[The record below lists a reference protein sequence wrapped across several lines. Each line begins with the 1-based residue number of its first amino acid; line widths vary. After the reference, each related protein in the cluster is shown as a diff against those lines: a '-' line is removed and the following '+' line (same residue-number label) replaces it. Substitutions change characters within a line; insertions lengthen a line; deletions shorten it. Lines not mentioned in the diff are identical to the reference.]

1 MRIKLPKELKGV
13 SFPRVTVLELNG
25 FDVDLLLPSF
35 FYRVLGEGRGRAK
48 RVNDA
53 TDIARYVRRLAHHE
67 AVEGF
72 DGPRGHDLLD
82 RLVRT
87 ALIVTGG
94 MGRGK
99 QGEQILA
106 VRPYSLL
113 AHKTG
118 LPSESTR
125 QRNVDRFLYECLRE
139 RCGGELALRRFV
151 EQVFGRG
158 VKINPLPAL
167 GGRYDGVTPLDTLTR
182 LSVAFLDGFSE
193 TPVGRELARVRSEA
207 CPSLM
212 NALGWDLQ
220 HYLFAY
226 HERMPVQSLT
236 YHLQGLINFELFVY
250 TLKLVHAVNALV
262 RDPSVLPP
270 AMQAQLAPSPP
281 EVYVDFTADPG
292 HLSQRMAAACVRRDL
307 EAYGQFATSVLKL
320 RLLDRYAERLGK
332 RSPLPEGMEAVV
344 EARERSAPEYLQA
357 LAQMAGDPRLAPYL
371 DALAEMDEEAIRRAN
386 GQGAADEDE
395 EEETSRRD
403 AIGALLPGHLA
414 PLERVLILLV
424 QAQEGQALTGF
435 GKWFHSTGGLSKS
448 HGLLAGTLKGRRAWR
463 YQPSNDLLAIW
474 VQLAALQP
482 TADEATSAGP
492 RPVPLRE
499 FLAYLERRFGILV
512 DRPPAPFAGAE
523 AVAAARDNLRA
534 MLRRLRQM
542 GVFRDLS
549 DDFTVQALQPPYAA
563 EEVPV

>member
-13 SFPRVTVLELNG
+13 SFPRVTVLELND

-72 DGPRGHDLLD
+72 DDPRGYDLLD

-344 EARERSAPEYLQA
+344 EARERSAPKYLQA
-357 LAQMAGDPRLAPYL
+357 LVQMAGDPRLAPYL

-386 GQGAADEDE
+386 GADDSGEDG
-395 EEETSRRD
+395 ET
-403 AIGALLPGHLA
+403 IGQEWLA
-414 PLERVLILLV
+414 ELKPTHPAPYERVLAIV
-424 QAQEGQALTGF
+424 VRGQEKALESF
-435 GKWFHSTGGLSKS
+435 GRWYRDTGGLSKP
-448 HGLLAGTLKGRRAWR
+448 HGLLAGALKGRRAWR

-482 TADEATSAGP
+482 TADEAASAGP

>member
-35 FYRVLGEGRGRAK
+35 FYRVLGEGRGRAR

-53 TDIARYVRRLAHHE
+53 TDIARYVRRLADHE

-72 DGPRGHDLLD
+72 DDPRGHDLLD
-82 RLVRT
+82 RLART

-357 LAQMAGDPRLAPYL
+357 LVQMAGDPRLAPYL

-386 GQGAADEDE
+386 GADDSGEDG
-395 EEETSRRD
+395 ETTGQEWL
-403 AIGALLPGHLA
+403 AELKPTHLA
-414 PLERVLILLV
+414 PYERVLAIV
-424 QAQEGQALTGF
+424 VRGQEKALESF
-435 GKWFHSTGGLSKS
+435 GRWYRDTGGLSKP

-482 TADEATSAGP
+482 TVDEAASAGP